1 MILSITKRVVLIWL
15 LVINSIF
22 ATETKKTIKMH
33 PLFFGFPGAVSNLT
47 DASFKYYHYIKD
59 SNRTNG
65 SNLEYFSVLHQET
78 LDSAL
83 LYIDSSLSK
92 TLYVGYN
99 QNINIEPV
107 TDHRQRFNPI
117 SEACL
122 EIHNSGYRPKY
133 HDNQNN
139 LTTEQ
144 QRINLLY
151 SNSSTPENINI
162 EFNDIIQAFNEY
174 FIKHEVLIKTN
185 IKYFLKM
192 PYSGIE
198 NKDLFLTI
206 VIKKNK
212 ENLETDYFI
221 VHANCKIA
229 CVDVIT
235 RKKKNITI
243 INTPKDKRI
252 HNIIEKFDFDC
263 SQFGIGGVTSS
274 IKLFVET
281 FIAPRLLEKKMR
293 EKINMNIS
301 RGGILYGPPGTGKTL
316 FISAIKNIMEANN
329 LKVKVI
335 KISGPE
341 IFSRYVGDSEES
353 VRKIFTQ
360 ANDVEDDEIAIV
372 LIDEIDAMLAKRGS
386 AGNSSAGTDRVVNQ
400 FLTCL
405 DGIDQ
410 KNENQCNIIV
420 FGTTNR
426 LDLID
431 NAVTRPGRMDVK
443 IAFNLPNNEQRK
455 EIFEIQTNCL
465 AASGF
470 LNPNVNFQDLAS
482 KTSGYTGAEIASIV
496 QKAQLAAIRDAQ
508 GLTPEDNYF
517 YPNKIYN
524 LESLD
529 VNNGCFDF
537 AISKIQPQF
546 GQKSFMDTTNKSFD
560 YYKSQTVI
568 QRLKQDIATFK
579 NSTKLST
586 LLIHITG
593 KSKVGKTTLAALA
606 VENFDSSCHYLPA
619 KDCAPY
625 SREGKKGVIIDAL
638 KTGDLATETNN
649 FSVVLDD
656 FDDIIEYDPAMAYN
670 VPLVSIVKSY
680 AKSNTIDKV
689 GKLLIILISSQ
700 GAFFLRHIFNE
711 DGSCIYD
718 LSIKNIDSYEE
729 CDAYDDDDME

>member
-1 MILSITKRVVLIWL
+1 MILSIITRGILIWIL
-15 LVINSIF
+15 TVHSIF
-22 ATETKKTIKMH
+22 ATETKKITKMH
-33 PLFFGFPGAVSNLT
+33 SLYFGFPGAVSNLKNP
-47 DASFKYYHYIKD
+47 DIKYYSYFKD
-59 SNRTNG
+59 SKYANG
-65 SNLEYFSVLHQET
+65 SKLEYFNVLHQDS
-78 LDSAL
+78 LDRDL
-83 LYIDSSLSK
+83 LYIDSLFSK
-92 TLYVGYN
+92 SVYIAYN
-99 QNINIEPV
+99 HNINIEPV
-107 TDHRQRFNPI
+107 TNYRKLFNPI
-117 SEACL
+117 SEVCL
-122 EIHNSGYRPKY
+122 EIHNSGYRPIY
-133 HDNQNN
+133 YDNQNK
-139 LTTEQ
+139 LTLEQ
-144 QRINLLY
+144 QKNSLLA
-151 SNSSTPENINI
+151 SNNENARSIDI
-162 EFNDIIQAFNEY
+162 DFNDIIQAFNKCFVEQE
-174 FIKHEVLIKTN
+174 ILIKTN
-185 IKYFLKM
+185 RKYYLKM
-192 PYSGIE
+192 PRSDIE
-198 NKDLFLTI
+198 GKNLLLTI
-206 VIKKNK
+206 VIKTSK
-212 ENLETDYFI
+212 EDLDQDYFI
-221 VHANCKIA
+221 ISKTCKVA
-229 CVDVIT
+229 CADVIT
-235 RKKKNITI
+235 EKQRKIKI
-243 INTPKDKRI
+243 INAPKDIRI
-252 HNIIEKFDFDC
+252 DKIIEKFDFDC

-274 IKLFVET
+274 IKTFVET
-281 FIAPRLLEKKMR
+281 FIAPRLLEKTMR

-353 VRKIFTQ
+353 VRKIFIE
-360 ANDVEDDEIAIV
+360 ANNTDDDEISIV

-410 KNENQCNIIV
+410 KNESQCNIIV

-431 NAVTRPGRMDVK
+431 SAVTRPGRMDVK
-443 IAFNLPNNEQRK
+443 IAFNLPNTEQRK

-529 VNNGCFDF
+529 INNTCFDF

-560 YYKSQTVI
+560 YYKYQTVI

-579 NSTKLST
+579 NSDKLST
-586 LLIHITG
+586 LLIHMTG
-593 KSKVGKTTLAALA
+593 KSKAGKTTLAALA
-606 VENFDSSCHYLPA
+606 VECLGSSCYYLPA

-625 SREGKKGVIIDAL
+625 SREGKKTILIDAL
-638 KTGDLATETNN
+638 NTGDIATETNN
-649 FSVVLDD
+649 FSIILDD

-670 VPLVSIVKSY
+670 VPLVSIVKAY
-680 AKSNTIDKV
+680 AKSNTINKV

-700 GAFFLRHIFNE
+700 GDGFLRHIFNE
-711 DGSCIYD
+711 DSSCIYN
-718 LSIKNIDSYEE
+718 LSAKYIDIHEE